1 MAFSGSIDGSE
12 DFDEGSSPRAR
23 RPQRPQV
30 RKGSTFSRKPANPLA
45 QEAMDTLRN
54 NFLQDLD
61 DSTTIEISDW
71 EADFLSSNLSRKHF
85 SDGQRK
91 SIDKMR
97 KKYENRL

>member
-1 MAFSGSIDGSE
+1 
-12 DFDEGSSPRAR
+12 
-23 RPQRPQV
+23 
-30 RKGSTFSRKPANPLA
+30 
-45 QEAMDTLRN
+45 MDTLRN